1 MGLPQFRYS
10 EPTVSVGPYLLDA
23 SALNAYLDRATSAF
37 GKANVEYEL
46 ASGAYGD
53 PSKDVTQEDVL
64 ELDCSGYAWWSTYR
78 KRKEGGIWDADP
90 DAGWSKNWVQL
101 PYPIPGSVVRY
112 GPPPGADN
120 GHVGV
125 VIDTS
130 NGTFQTLDSSSADAP
145 PRAGAIRYTADGKT
159 RWYKGPDTRFVV
171 SREAV
176 LEIDG
181 KPVKRPV
188 NVWLAAAKRPIVS
201 TLVLLALAAAAWS
214 VYRRRKG
221 LPLVPDRLRL
231 T

>member
-1 MGLPQFRYS
+1 MPLPQFRYS

-23 SALNAYLDRATSAF
+23 SALNAYIERAESAF
-37 GKANVEYEL
+37 GKDHVFYEL

-53 PSKDVTQEDVL
+53 PAKDITQEDL
-64 ELDCSGYAWWSTYR
+64 LGLDCSGYAWWSTFR
-78 KRKEGGIWDADP
+78 KRKVGGIWDADP
-90 DAGWSKNWVQL
+90 DAAWSKNWVQL

-112 GPPPGADN
+112 GAPPGEDH

-125 VIDTS
+125 VIDTRD
-130 NGTFQTLDSSSADAP
+130 GTFQTLDSSSSGTP
-145 PRAGAIRYTADGKT
+145 PRKGSIRYTADGKK
-159 RWYKGPDTRFVV
+159 RWFKGPDTRFVV

-176 LEIDG
+176 LEING
-181 KPVKRPV
+181 QPVKRPL

-214 VYRRRKG
+214 VYRKRKG
-221 LPLVPDRLRL
+221 LPIVPNRLRL